1 MAPGAEGNL
10 GGGEYDLASGPLAGP
25 RLSSSLHKCLTHFG
39 ASSLYV
45 TETDGYPEELCVSV
59 PMLQ

>member
-1 MAPGAEGNL
+1 M
-10 GGGEYDLASGPLAGP
+10 GGEYDLTSAPLAGP
-25 RLSSSLHKCLTHFG
+25 RLSSSLHKCLTHFS

-59 PMLQ
+59 HMLQ